1 MNVAMKIVHSW
12 LSLKTWIKVW
22 LIWLNLVLWGALL
35 FLHDPLGLWTLVSLP
50 VTFVFL
56 MWIAVRQGG
65 LVRLLGVGH
74 LIPWIPLLTYLELRL
89 FGEGVGPQII
99 FTADS
104 WLFIWAVTLWATLAV
119 CLAFDAYNVVR
130 WFRGERFVLGT
141 RAAADA
147 GASKLAPKLG

>member
-1 MNVAMKIVHSW
+1 
-12 LSLKTWIKVW
+12 
-22 LIWLNLVLWGALL
+22 
-35 FLHDPLGLWTLVSLP
+35 
-50 VTFVFL
+50 

-74 LIPWIPLLTYLELRL
+74 LIPWIPLLIYLELRL
-89 FGEGVGPQII
+89 FGDEVGPQII

-104 WLFIWAVTLWATLAV
+104 RLFIWAVTLWATLAI
-119 CLAFDAYNVVR
+119 CLVLDAYDVVR

-141 RAAADA
+141 QAAADA